1 MRRKEKAMS
10 LIEVLIATSIL
21 AFLMSV
27 VYFIFYKG
35 TSAWDKGNIRLQM
48 YQNARSSLDIMK
60 REIEV
65 AFISPGNP
73 SLVFRGKKN
82 NLDCVSVSNKVKK
95 SGQYDLCRIRYYLKE
110 KNLLREVKTFLDN
123 EKHGGAGIIA
133 SDILNLDFSYYDV
146 HNWRKSWDSKTGTP
160 EDTTHDSLPSA
171 VRITIT
177 LQDEEAKEKPVT
189 FSTVITLPTG
199 R

>member
-1 MRRKEKAMS
+1 MRRREEAIS
-10 LIEVLIATSIL
+10 LVEVLIATSIL

-65 AFISPGNP
+65 AFISPGNS
-73 SLVFRGKKN
+73 SLIFRGKKN
-82 NLDCVSVSNKVKK
+82 SLDYISVSNKVKK

-110 KNLLREVKTFLDN
+110 KNIQREVKTFLDN
-123 EKHGGAGIIA
+123 EKHGGTGIIA
-133 SDILNLDFSYYDV
+133 SDILNLDFSYYDG
-146 HNWRKSWDSKTGTP
+146 HNWRKDWDSTAGTP
-160 EDTTHDSLPSA
+160 EDTTDDSLPSA
-171 VRITIT
+171 VKITIT
-177 LQDEEAKEKPVT
+177 LRDEEAKEKPVT

>member
-1 MRRKEKAMS
+1 MRRREKAIS

-35 TSAWDKGNIRLQM
+35 TSAWNKGNIRLQM

-60 REIEV
+60 REMEV
-65 AFISPGNP
+65 AFISPGNS
-73 SLVFRGKKN
+73 SLIFRGKKN
-82 NLDCVSVSNKVKK
+82 SLDYISVSNKVKK

-110 KNLLREVKTFLDN
+110 KNLQREVKTFLDN
-123 EKHGGAGIIA
+123 EKHGGTGIIA
-133 SDILNLDFSYYDV
+133 SGILNLNFSYYDG
-146 HNWRKSWDSKTGTP
+146 HNWRKSWDSTTGTP
-160 EDTTHDSLPSA
+160 EDTMDDSLPSA

-177 LQDEEAKEKPVT
+177 LRDEEAKEKPVT
-189 FSTVITLPTG
+189 LSTVITLPTG

>member
-1 MRRKEKAMS
+1 MRRREKAIS

-35 TSAWDKGNIRLQM
+35 TSAWNKGNIRLQM

-60 REIEV
+60 REMEV
-65 AFISPGNP
+65 AFISPGNS
-73 SLVFRGKKN
+73 SLIFRGKKN
-82 NLDCVSVSNKVKK
+82 SLDYISVSNKVKK

-110 KNLLREVKTFLDN
+110 KNLQREVKTFLDN
-123 EKHGGAGIIA
+123 EKHGGTGIIA
-133 SDILNLDFSYYDV
+133 SDILNLNFSYYDG
-146 HNWRKSWDSKTGTP
+146 HNWRKSWDSTTGTP
-160 EDTTHDSLPSA
+160 EDTMDDSLPSA

-177 LQDEEAKEKPVT
+177 LRDEEAKEKPVT
-189 FSTVITLPTG
+189 LSTVITLPTG